1 MPYFTFTYTKV
12 VLARKSRRTYG
23 VQKPYK
29 SILYNKKSTTFTIPF
44 RINIM
49 VSLWCRWW
57 NPEPRRARLRKRWQ
71 QTAPTESKEGVSHA
85 VCSNRSPINQHQKT
99 EGTPSGYPLFL
110 VPVVGLEPTRCRHQ
124 RILSPSRLPIPSH
137 RRISCRPIGQQ
148 IHCTILFSKSQVPR
162 EHFFTTSPRDLT
174 AGKPLP
180 QGGEA
185 WRFAADGQRKSK
197 ENTRVSSLPP

>member
-137 RRISCRPIGQQ
+137 RRVNRDIIADTEEKCKDY
-148 IHCTILFSKSQVPR
+148 FSSFLDSLHKIQKV
-162 EHFFTTSPRDLT
+162 
-174 AGKPLP
+174 GLP
-180 QGGEA
+180 NG
-185 WRFAADGQRKSK
+185 RKMWYNK
-197 ENTRVSSLPP
+197 QKYAHR